1 VARRKTRRS
10 GRGRT
15 ERSRRSGQ
23 AKRGRG
29 ATARNGRAHRLIPT
43 AVLQKTH
50 KAVRPLFRAGI
61 GLDQF
66 FSKAKA
72 LTAPQRARIVDQ
84 AMMLLEGFY
93 AHLPLKRAMYAVD
106 PLQGLRRLRQRLPLM
121 KTDRSFHA
129 EMISIFASVCDL
141 HTNYVLPAPYKDA
154 QAWLPFKIESY
165 FDRGRRR
172 YIVTHIAPGFAKS
185 SFRKGVELL
194 YWNGI
199 PIARAVE
206 MAGAQSGANSP
217 AARHAYGLLNLTAR
231 PLKMLPPPDEEWVVV
246 RYRTQRDR
254 EQEIQ
259 FDWVVTEFPL
269 GAAVVNRRNRSNQTE
284 YMRQIFKF
292 LFAQDVVDSEKKIA
306 AASDPR
312 SLVKGT
318 DSFMPDIFRARAVRT
333 PHGKVGYIRIFSF
346 DVDDPEA
353 LVSEFFRLVTE
364 CLPQSGLIIDVRD
377 NGGGSSL
384 AAESLLQFISPDRPI
399 VPQRLYFINTA
410 RTLRLCQLQKSNLRE
425 GPRGLL
431 PWIQSIQRAMETGA
445 MYSASF
451 PSHDEEALNAI
462 GRRYP
467 GRYPGP
473 TIVITNAVSYSAT
486 EFFAAGFQDHG
497 GRILGVDN
505 VTGGGGAN
513 VRTHTELRK
522 YYKNASN
529 SPFKGLPKGAELRV
543 AFRRSQRVGPQIGND
558 VEDFG
563 ITPDYFY
570 KMTRDDLLKG
580 NVDLINHAASLL
592 A

>member
-1 VARRKTRRS
+1 MAGRKTRRS
-10 GRGRT
+10 GVDRG
-15 ERSRRSGQ
+15 ERSRRSRQ

-29 ATARNGRAHRLIPT
+29 APARNARARRLIPA

-61 GLDQF
+61 GVGQF
-66 FSKAKA
+66 VSQAKA
-72 LTAPQRARIVDQ
+72 LTARQRAHIVDQ

-121 KTDRSFHA
+121 KSDRPFHA
-129 EMISIFASVCDL
+129 EMTNIFASVCDL
-141 HTNYVLPAPYKDA
+141 HTNYVLPAPYNDA

-172 YIVTHIAPGFAKS
+172 YIITKIAPGFAKS
-185 SFRKGVELL
+185 SFRKGVEIL

-217 AARHAYGLLNLTAR
+217 AARHAHGLLNRTAR
-231 PLKMLPPPDEEWVVV
+231 PLNTVPPPDEEWVVV
-246 RYRTQRDR
+246 RYRTRRGR
-254 EQEIQ
+254 EQEIR

-269 GAAVVNRRNRSNQTE
+269 GAAVVKRRSRSTKAE
-284 YMRQIFKF
+284 YMRQISKF
-292 LFAQDVVDSEKKIA
+292 LFAQAVVDAEKKIA
-306 AASDPR
+306 AASDPC
-312 SLVKGT
+312 SHLKGT
-318 DSFMPDIFRARAVRT
+318 ESCMPDIFRARVVRT
-333 PHGKVGYIRIFSF
+333 PHGKFGYIRIFSF
-346 DVDDPEA
+346 EVDHAAD
-353 LVSEFFRLVTE
+353 LVSEFIRLVTE
-364 CLPQSGLIIDVRD
+364 RLPQNGLIIDVRD

-384 AAESLLQFISPDRPI
+384 AAESLLPLISPDLPV
-399 VPQRLYFINTA
+399 VPQRLYFINTT
-410 RTLRLCQLQKSNLRE
+410 RTLRLCRLQRANLLL
-425 GPRGLL
+425 GPRGLS
-431 PWIQSIQRAMETGA
+431 PWIESIQRSMETGA

-451 PSHDEEALNAI
+451 PSHDQHALNAI
-462 GRRYP
+462 GH
-467 GRYPGP
+467 RYPGP

-497 GRILGVDN
+497 GKILGVDN

-513 VRTHTELRK
+513 VRTHTEIRK

-529 SPFKGLPKGAELRV
+529 SPFRGLPNGAELRV

-563 ITPDYFY
+563 ITPNYFY
-570 KMTRDDLLKG
+570 EMTRDDLLKG
-580 NVDLINHAASLL
+580 NVGLINYAASLL
-592 A
+592 V

>member
-10 GRGRT
+10 GRDRGERPR
-15 ERSRRSGQ
+15 RSRQ
-23 AKRGRG
+23 AKRGRD
-29 ATARNGRAHRLIPT
+29 ATGRNARPRRLIPT

-61 GLDQF
+61 GVDQF
-66 FSKAKA
+66 VSQAKA
-72 LTAPQRARIVDQ
+72 LTAQQRARIVDQ

-106 PLQGLRRLRQRLPLM
+106 PLQSLRRLRQRLPLM
-121 KTDRSFHA
+121 KSDRPFHA
-129 EMISIFASVCDL
+129 EMTSIFASVCDL
-141 HTNYVLPAPYKDA
+141 HTNYVLPAPYNDA

-165 FDRGRRR
+165 LDRGHRR
-172 YIVTHIAPGFAKS
+172 YIVTKIAPGFAKS
-185 SFRKGVELL
+185 SFRKGVEIL

-231 PLKMLPPPDEEWVVV
+231 PLNAVPPPDEEWVVI
-246 RYRTQRDR
+246 RYRTRRGR

-259 FDWVVTEFPL
+259 FDWVVTKFPI
-269 GAAVVNRRNRSNQTE
+269 GPAVVKRRSRSTKAE
-284 YMRQIFKF
+284 YMRQISKF
-292 LFAQDVVDSEKKIA
+292 LFAQDVVASEKKIA
-306 AASDPR
+306 AASDPYSR
-312 SLVKGT
+312 LKGT
-318 DSFMPDIFRARAVRT
+318 ESCMPDIFRARVIRT
-333 PHGKVGYIRIFSF
+333 RHGKFGYLRIFSF
-346 DVDDPEA
+346 NVDDPAA
-353 LVSEFFRLVTE
+353 LVSEFIRLVTE
-364 CLPQSGLIIDVRD
+364 RLPQNGLIIDVRD
-377 NGGGSSL
+377 NGGGSSF
-384 AAESLLQFISPDRPI
+384 AAESLLPLIVPHRPV

-410 RTLRLCQLQKSNLRE
+410 RTLRLCRLQRSNLLL

-431 PWIQSIQRAMETGA
+431 PWIESIQRSMETGA

-451 PSHDEEALNAI
+451 PSHDQEVLNAI
-462 GRRYP
+462 GHRYL
-467 GRYPGP
+467 GP

-497 GRILGVDN
+497 GKVLGVDN

-513 VRTHTELRK
+513 VRTHTELRN

-529 SPFKGLPKGAELRV
+529 SPFRGLPKGAELRV

-563 ITPDYFY
+563 VRPDYVY
-570 KMTRDDLLKG
+570 DMTRNDLLKG
-580 NVDLINHAASLL
+580 NVELINHAASLL
-592 A
+592 V

>member
-10 GRGRT
+10 GRNRGERPR
-15 ERSRRSGQ
+15 RSRQ

-29 ATARNGRAHRLIPT
+29 ATTRNARPRRLIPT

-61 GLDQF
+61 GLDAF
-66 FSKAKA
+66 FSKAKQ
-72 LTAPQRARIVDQ
+72 LTERQRARIVDQ
-84 AMMLLEGFY
+84 AIMLLEGFY

-106 PLQGLRRLRQRLPLM
+106 PLQGLRRLRQRLHLM
-121 KTDRSFHA
+121 KSDRPFHA

-141 HTNYVLPAPYKDA
+141 HTNYVLPGPYKDA

-172 YIVTHIAPGFAKS
+172 YIVSHIAPGFAKS
-185 SFRKGVELL
+185 SFRRGVEILH
-194 YWNGI
+194 WNGI

-246 RYRTQRDR
+246 RYRTRRGR
-254 EQEIQ
+254 EREIQ

-318 DSFMPDIFRARAVRT
+318 DSLMPDIFRARVVRT
-333 PHGKVGYIRIFSF
+333 PHGKVGYLRIFSF
-346 DVDDPEA
+346 DVDHPAE
-353 LVSEFFRLVTE
+353 LVLEFVRLVTE
-364 CLPQSGLIIDVRD
+364 CLPQNGLIIDVRD

-384 AAESLLQFISPDRPI
+384 AAESLLPVISPHRPV

-410 RTLRLCQLQKSNLRE
+410 RTLRLCQLQRANLRE
-425 GPRGLL
+425 GPRGLA
-431 PWIQSIQRAMETGA
+431 PWIESIQRSMETGA

-451 PSHDEEALNAI
+451 PSHDQKVLNAI
-462 GRRYP
+462 GH
-467 GRYPGP
+467 RYPGP

-497 GRILGVDN
+497 GKILGVDN

-529 SPFKGLPKGAELRV
+529 SPFRGLPKGAELRV

-570 KMTRDDLLKG
+570 KMTHDDLLKG
-580 NVDLINHAASLL
+580 NVELINHAASLL
-592 A
+592 V

>member
-10 GRGRT
+10 GRDRGERPR
-15 ERSRRSGQ
+15 RSRQ

-29 ATARNGRAHRLIPT
+29 ATARSARPRRLIPT

-61 GLDQF
+61 GVDQF
-66 FSKAKA
+66 VSQAKA
-72 LTAPQRARIVDQ
+72 LTAQQRARIVDQ

-106 PLQGLRRLRQRLPLM
+106 PLQSLRRLRQRLPLM
-121 KTDRSFHA
+121 KSDRPFHA
-129 EMISIFASVCDL
+129 EMTSIFASVCDL
-141 HTNYVLPAPYKDA
+141 HTNYVLPAPYNDA

-165 FDRGRRR
+165 LDRGHRR
-172 YIVTHIAPGFAKS
+172 YIVTKIAPGFAKS
-185 SFRKGVELL
+185 SFRKGVEIL

-231 PLKMLPPPDEEWVVV
+231 PLNAVPPPDEEWVVI
-246 RYRTQRDR
+246 RYRTRRGR

-259 FDWVVTEFPL
+259 FDWVVTKFPI
-269 GAAVVNRRNRSNQTE
+269 GPAVVKRRSRSTKAE
-284 YMRQIFKF
+284 YMRQISKF
-292 LFAQDVVDSEKKIA
+292 LFAQDVVASEKKIA
-306 AASDPR
+306 AASDPYSR
-312 SLVKGT
+312 LKGT
-318 DSFMPDIFRARAVRT
+318 ESCMPDIFRARVIRT
-333 PHGKVGYIRIFSF
+333 RHGKFGYLRIFSF
-346 DVDDPEA
+346 NVDDPAA
-353 LVSEFFRLVTE
+353 LVSEFIRLVTE
-364 CLPQSGLIIDVRD
+364 RLPQNGLIIDVRD
-377 NGGGSSL
+377 NGGGSSF
-384 AAESLLQFISPDRPI
+384 AAESLLPLIAPHRPV

-410 RTLRLCQLQKSNLRE
+410 RTLRLCRLQRSNLLL

-431 PWIQSIQRAMETGA
+431 PWIESIQRSMETGA

-451 PSHDEEALNAI
+451 PSHDQEVLNAI
-462 GRRYP
+462 GHRYL
-467 GRYPGP
+467 GP

-497 GRILGVDN
+497 GKILGVDN

-513 VRTHTELRK
+513 VRTHTELRN

-529 SPFKGLPKGAELRV
+529 SPFRGLPKGAELRV

-563 ITPDYFY
+563 VRPDYVY
-570 KMTRDDLLKG
+570 DMTRNDLLKG
-580 NVDLINHAASLL
+580 NVELINHAASLL
-592 A
+592 V

>member
-10 GRGRT
+10 GRDRGERPR
-15 ERSRRSGQ
+15 RSRQ

-29 ATARNGRAHRLIPT
+29 TTARSARPRRLIPT

-61 GLDQF
+61 GVDQF
-66 FSKAKA
+66 VSQAKA
-72 LTAPQRARIVDQ
+72 LTAQQRARIVDQ

-106 PLQGLRRLRQRLPLM
+106 PLQSLRRLRQRLPLM
-121 KTDRSFHA
+121 KSDRPFHA
-129 EMISIFASVCDL
+129 EMTSIFASVCDL
-141 HTNYVLPAPYKDA
+141 HTNYVLPAPYNDA

-165 FDRGRRR
+165 LDRGHRR
-172 YIVTHIAPGFAKS
+172 YIVTKIAPGFAKS
-185 SFRKGVELL
+185 SFRKGVEIL

-231 PLKMLPPPDEEWVVV
+231 PLNAVPPPDEEWVVI
-246 RYRTQRDR
+246 RYRTRRGR

-259 FDWVVTEFPL
+259 FDWVVTKFPI
-269 GAAVVNRRNRSNQTE
+269 GPAVVKRRSRSTKAE
-284 YMRQIFKF
+284 YMRQISKF
-292 LFAQDVVDSEKKIA
+292 LFAQDVVASEKKIA
-306 AASDPR
+306 AASDPYSR
-312 SLVKGT
+312 LKGT
-318 DSFMPDIFRARAVRT
+318 ESCMPDIFRARVIRT
-333 PHGKVGYIRIFSF
+333 RHGKFGYLRIFSF
-346 DVDDPEA
+346 NVDDPAA
-353 LVSEFFRLVTE
+353 LVSEFIRLVTE
-364 CLPQSGLIIDVRD
+364 RLPQNGLIIDVRD
-377 NGGGSSL
+377 NGGGSSF
-384 AAESLLQFISPDRPI
+384 AAESLLPLIAPHRPV

-410 RTLRLCQLQKSNLRE
+410 RTLRLCRLQRSNLLL

-431 PWIQSIQRAMETGA
+431 PWIESIQRSMETGA

-451 PSHDEEALNAI
+451 PSHDQEVLNAI
-462 GRRYP
+462 GHRYL
-467 GRYPGP
+467 GP

-486 EFFAAGFQDHG
+486 EFFTAGFQDHG
-497 GRILGVDN
+497 GKILGVDN

-513 VRTHTELRK
+513 VRTHTELRN

-529 SPFKGLPKGAELRV
+529 SPFRGLPKGAELRV

-563 ITPDYFY
+563 VRPDYVY
-570 KMTRDDLLKG
+570 DMTRNDLLKG
-580 NVDLINHAASLL
+580 NVELINHAASLL
-592 A
+592 V

>member
-10 GRGRT
+10 GRDRGERPR
-15 ERSRRSGQ
+15 RSRQ

-29 ATARNGRAHRLIPT
+29 ATARNARPRRLIPT

-61 GLDQF
+61 GVDQF
-66 FSKAKA
+66 VSQAKA
-72 LTAPQRARIVDQ
+72 LTAQQRARIVDQ

-106 PLQGLRRLRQRLPLM
+106 PLQSLRRLRQRLPLM
-121 KTDRSFHA
+121 KSDRPFHA
-129 EMISIFASVCDL
+129 EMTSIFASVCDL
-141 HTNYVLPAPYKDA
+141 HTNYVLPAPYNDA

-165 FDRGRRR
+165 LDRGHRR
-172 YIVTHIAPGFAKS
+172 YIVTKIAPGFAKS
-185 SFRKGVELL
+185 NFRKGVEIL

-217 AARHAYGLLNLTAR
+217 AARHAYGLLHLTAR
-231 PLKMLPPPDEEWVVV
+231 PLNAVPPPDEEWVVI
-246 RYRTQRDR
+246 RYRTRRGR

-259 FDWVVTEFPL
+259 FDWVVTKFPI
-269 GAAVVNRRNRSNQTE
+269 GPAVVKRRSRSTKAE
-284 YMRQIFKF
+284 YMRQISKF
-292 LFAQDVVDSEKKIA
+292 LFAQDVVASEKKIA
-306 AASDPR
+306 AASDPYSR
-312 SLVKGT
+312 LKGT
-318 DSFMPDIFRARAVRT
+318 ESCMPDIFRARVIRT
-333 PHGKVGYIRIFSF
+333 RHGKFGYLRIFSF
-346 DVDDPEA
+346 NVDDPAA
-353 LVSEFFRLVTE
+353 LVSEFIRLVTE
-364 CLPQSGLIIDVRD
+364 RLPQNGLIIDVRD

-384 AAESLLQFISPDRPI
+384 AAESLLPLIAPHRPV

-410 RTLRLCQLQKSNLRE
+410 RTLRLCRLQRSNLLL

-431 PWIQSIQRAMETGA
+431 PWIESIQRSMETGA

-451 PSHDEEALNAI
+451 PSHDQEALNAI
-462 GRRYP
+462 GP
-467 GRYPGP
+467 RYPGP

-497 GRILGVDN
+497 GKILGVDN

-513 VRTHTELRK
+513 VRTHSELRK

-529 SPFKGLPKGAELRV
+529 SPFRGLPKGAELRV

-563 ITPDYFY
+563 VKPDYVY
-570 KMTRDDLLKG
+570 DMTRNDLLKG
-580 NVDLINHAASLL
+580 NVELINHAASLL
-592 A
+592 V